1 MILLG
6 NLNYRMQLPPA
17 EMIERVQQ
25 ASIACQTGFEEE
37 RELLRGSAGLEWNWR
52 RGAGYNR
59 FWAVCDP
66 ELHQNSPGSVPFL
79 HGRHSSMRGQGS
91 DAGGWGIGL
100 ADIAESAEH
109 QGRHPHDRSC
119 EDRMTNP
126 HPLEAS
132 WAWVK
137 AKDVLCQC
145 MAKGGLLH
153 GFCEAPISFPPSFK
167 FRVGASAED
176 YTERQVLE
184 AAYVIGPRRA
194 NAYPQWSPS
203 YTDRILVHSLDDVKH
218 RCILGAY
225 DMCDEGPLGLISDHR
240 PLSLALAV
248 MIDTS
253 ELPSI
258 DSLGRGSRRRARTT
272 SDTANAMAFAATQ
285 RQQDRH
291 HRPQGFSR
299 IEQLLTLQ
307 QQPFRGQRS
316 FPLLVCMAFSR
327 FRFNFRGFDVL
338 CDRSA
343 HDAGVEEVKEAGA
356 QAEEVKGV
364 EAGGPPRESLQRS
377 ASCAVVERGKEPPR
391 AKSWLPAQPHQ
402 GEC

>member
-1 MILLG
+1 
-6 NLNYRMQLPPA
+6 
-17 EMIERVQQ
+17 
-25 ASIACQTGFEEE
+25 
-37 RELLRGSAGLEWNWR
+37 
-52 RGAGYNR
+52 
-59 FWAVCDP
+59 
-66 ELHQNSPGSVPFL
+66 
-79 HGRHSSMRGQGS
+79 
-91 DAGGWGIGL
+91 
-100 ADIAESAEH
+100 
-109 QGRHPHDRSC
+109 
-119 EDRMTNP
+119 MTNP

-137 AKDVLCQC
+137 AKDVLCQR

-167 FRVGASAED
+167 FRVGGASAED

-391 AKSWLPAQPHQ
+391 AKSWLRLPSLIRDSVSSARWREARGAAAAEAAASRQ
-402 GEC
+402 GAEEGLSIIDHVLILYPLPCGKSSIMHP